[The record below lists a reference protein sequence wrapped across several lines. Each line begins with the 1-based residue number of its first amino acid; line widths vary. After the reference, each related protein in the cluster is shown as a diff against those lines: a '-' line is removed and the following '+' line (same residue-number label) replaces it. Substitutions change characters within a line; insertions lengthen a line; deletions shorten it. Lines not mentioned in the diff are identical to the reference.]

1 MTAPSTP
8 AVAAVTFPAGASSTA
23 AHDATERQQAARAL
37 LLTPLLTAS
46 RQPEHLA
53 LVRRHAPALKQMFA
67 SVLGYQLVTESGFAR
82 LIKAPLSADTDPRP
96 ALRSTGQ
103 EFTPRTY
110 TYLALL
116 CAGLLSGSTGEQVLL
131 SALVE
136 QVRADAVTA
145 GLSVDDSFGESRHL
159 VQAIVLLLKWG
170 VLTETDGTVAAWGAR
185 QEEAL
190 LDVHRPL
197 LPHLLTGSL
206 TDLTD
211 PRQLLDATGRTAA
224 GPEQPRRSLRRKLVE
239 NPLVRREDLTDAE
252 RGVLSR
258 ERTEL
263 TRVLEDNFGLTLEVR
278 AEGALAYDVDGELT
292 DIPFPGTGTVRHVAL
307 LLVNALADD
316 LKATADTTVDIGG
329 RTVPGA
335 LAPWELVEQNV
346 GLLLT
351 QHGAAFSAQ
360 YVEDP
365 ARLRTEAIAMLDALS
380 LTRSTPAGL
389 ALHPVTARYRPE
401 PHRAPARTRAARR
414 LTGSATGEEPD
425 TLFAATDPAT
435 DPTPETR

>member
-1 MTAPSTP
+1 MSTP
-8 AVAAVTFPAGASSTA
+8 TVLQTAAAAGPSSTA

-37 LLTPLLTAS
+37 LLTPLLTAA

-53 LVRRHAPALKQMFA
+53 LVRRHTPALKQMFA
-67 SVLGYQLVTESGFAR
+67 SVLGYPLVVESGFAR
-82 LIKAPLSADTDPRP
+82 LVKAPLSADTPPRP

-116 CAGLLSGSTGEQVLL
+116 CAGLLSGSTGDQVLL
-131 SALVE
+131 SSLVE

-145 GLSVDDSFGESRHL
+145 GLTVDDSFNESRHL
-159 VQAIVLLLKWG
+159 VQAIVLLLEWG
-170 VLTETDGTVAAWGAR
+170 VLSETDGTVAAWGAR

-206 TDLTD
+206 ADLTD
-211 PRQLLDATGRTAA
+211 PGQLLDATARSTG

-252 RGVLSR
+252 RDVLSR

-278 AEGALAYDVDGELT
+278 AEGALAYDVDGDLT
-292 DIPFPGTGTVRHVAL
+292 DLPFPGTGTVRHVAL
-307 LLVNALADD
+307 LLVNALTDD
-316 LKATADTTVDIGG
+316 LDVTTDSTVEIDG

-335 LAPWELVEQNV
+335 LAPWDLVERNIA
-346 GLLLT
+346 LLLE

-360 YVEDP
+360 FAEDP
-365 ARLRTEAIAMLDALS
+365 ARLQAEAVALLDALS
-380 LTRSTPAGL
+380 MTRSTPDGL

-414 LTGSATGEEPD
+414 LGGAAGTAADPD
-425 TLFAATDPAT
+425 ALFPSL
-435 DPTPETR
+435 DPTPESR